1 MDAAVGARRRSRGAV
16 VRVRLGARRISAR
29 HIGADHYGNVG
40 ICRHVRR
47 PGGDDDRLGLDQ
59 HRVHLVR
66 VHRRCH
72 HGNSGVSH
80 SGDPRPRPDR
90 VTMSSS
96 SFDGARRVLEAAIAA
111 RTFPAAA
118 VDVGSTAGTMWQ
130 DAFGTL
136 TVAPPLAAA
145 IDTPFDL
152 ASLTKVL
159 ATTTVVMQL
168 MATDRLGLDERVGA
182 FFQDWRGAD
191 RMSVTVRDLLEH
203 ASGLPARLVDPPPA
217 SRREFEYEICRIAL
231 EYNPRAR
238 SIYSD
243 LGFIL
248 LGFIA
253 EQRGGAPLPQQ
264 FADVMVRLKPES
276 LVRLKP
282 DTTFDSDTTYDS
294 DTRYVVSG
302 FSRTLPLT
310 FALDTDLRR
319 RAAPTFAMDDDA
331 RRGRTLTGEVHDN
344 YAAALGGAA
353 GHAGLFGT
361 APAVGHFARLVL
373 AAARGDEQLPAP
385 FTPALVR
392 AFTTKSTVPASSR
405 ALGWDTMLPSSSC
418 GGRMSAAAFGHVG
431 FTGTSLWIDP
441 ERDRYFV
448 LLTNRAAGGGT
459 LDEMRTVRRAFHDA
473 LGDI

>member
-1 MDAAVGARRRSRGAV
+1 MASR
-16 VRVRLGARRISAR
+16 
-29 HIGADHYGNVG
+29 
-40 ICRHVRR
+40 
-47 PGGDDDRLGLDQ
+47 
-59 HRVHLVR
+59 
-66 VHRRCH
+66 
-72 HGNSGVSH
+72 
-80 SGDPRPRPDR
+80 
-90 VTMSSS
+90 
-96 SFDGARRVLEAAIAA
+96 SFDGARRVLERAIAA

-118 VDVGSTAGTMWQ
+118 VDVGSTAGTLWQ
-130 DAFGTL
+130 DAVGTL
-136 TVAPPLAAA
+136 TGDPPVAAGV
-145 IDTPFDL
+145 DTPFDL

-168 MATDRLGLDERVGA
+168 VATDRLRLDDRVA
-182 FFQDWRGAD
+182 TFFEDWRGDD
-191 RMSVTVRDLLEH
+191 RVSVTVRDLLEH

-231 EYNPRAR
+231 EYDPRTR

-253 EQRGGAPLPQQ
+253 EQRGGATLPQQ
-264 FADVMVRLKPES
+264 FVDVIVRL
-276 LVRLKP
+276 
-282 DTTFDSDTTYDS
+282 T
-294 DTRYVVSG
+294 G
-302 FSRTLPLT
+302 FNRTNPLT
-310 FALDTDLRR
+310 FELDTDLRR
-319 RAAPTFAMDDDA
+319 RTAPTLAMDDDA
-331 RRGRTLTGEVHDN
+331 RRGRTLIGEVHDN

-361 APAVGHFARLVL
+361 APAVGQFARLVL
-373 AAARGDEQLPAP
+373 AAARGDQRLPAP

-392 AFTTKSTVPASSR
+392 TFTTKSSAPASSR

-441 ERDRYFV
+441 GRDRYFV
-448 LLTNRAAGGGT
+448 LLTNRAAGAGT

>member
-1 MDAAVGARRRSRGAV
+1 MV
-16 VRVRLGARRISAR
+16 
-29 HIGADHYGNVG
+29 
-40 ICRHVRR
+40 
-47 PGGDDDRLGLDQ
+47 
-59 HRVHLVR
+59 
-66 VHRRCH
+66 
-72 HGNSGVSH
+72 
-80 SGDPRPRPDR
+80 
-90 VTMSSS
+90 SS
-96 SFDGARRVLEAAIAA
+96 SFAGARGVLERAIAA

-118 VDVGSTAGTMWQ
+118 VDVGSTAGTLWQ
-130 DAFGTL
+130 DAVGTL
-136 TVAPPLAAA
+136 TADSLLAAS

-159 ATTTVVMQL
+159 ATTTIVMQL
-168 MATDRLGLDERVGA
+168 IATGRLRLDDRVAA
-182 FFQDWRGAD
+182 FFEDWRGAD
-191 RMSVTVRDLLEH
+191 RGSVTVRDLLEH

-217 SRREFEYEICRIAL
+217 TRREFEYDICRIAL
-231 EYNPRAR
+231 EYEPRTR

-248 LGFIA
+248 LGFVA
-253 EQRGGAPLPQQ
+253 EQRGAATLSQQ
-264 FADVMVRLKPES
+264 FADVMVRG
-276 LVRLKP
+276 V
-282 DTTFDSDTTYDS
+282 
-294 DTRYVVSG
+294 
-302 FSRTLPLT
+302 SRTTPLT
-310 FALDTDLRR
+310 FELDADLRR
-319 RAAPTFAMDDDA
+319 RAAPTLAMDDDA
-331 RRGRTLTGEVHDN
+331 RRGRILTGEVHDN

-373 AAARGDEQLPAP
+373 AAARGDERLAAP

-392 AFTTKSTVPASSR
+392 AFTTKSAVPASSR

-441 ERDRYFV
+441 GRDRYFV

>member
-1 MDAAVGARRRSRGAV
+1 MF
-16 VRVRLGARRISAR
+16 
-29 HIGADHYGNVG
+29 
-40 ICRHVRR
+40 
-47 PGGDDDRLGLDQ
+47 
-59 HRVHLVR
+59 
-66 VHRRCH
+66 
-72 HGNSGVSH
+72 
-80 SGDPRPRPDR
+80 
-90 VTMSSS
+90 SS
-96 SFDGARRVLEAAIAA
+96 SFDGARRVLERAIAA

-118 VDVGSTAGTMWQ
+118 VDVGSTAGTLWQ
-130 DAFGTL
+130 DAVGTL
-136 TVAPPLAAA
+136 TVDPFRAAA

-168 MATDRLGLDERVGA
+168 MAMGRLRLDDRVAA
-182 FFQDWRGAD
+182 FFEDWRGAD
-191 RMSVTVRDLLEH
+191 RALVTVRDLLEH

-231 EYNPRAR
+231 EYDPRTR

-253 EQRGGAPLPQQ
+253 EQRGGATLPRQ
-264 FADVMVRLKPES
+264 FADVMVRPFDKLKAAPSDAEE
-276 LVRLKP
+276 RLKP
-282 DTTFDSDTTYDS
+282 DTN
-294 DTRYVVSG
+294 
-302 FSRTLPLT
+302 PLT
-310 FALDTDLRR
+310 FELDPDLRR
-319 RAAPTFAMDDDA
+319 RAAPTLAMDDDA

-361 APAVGHFARLVL
+361 APAVGQFARLVL
-373 AAARGDEQLPAP
+373 GAARGDQRLPAP

-392 AFTTKSTVPASSR
+392 TFTTKSSVAASSR

-441 ERDRYFV
+441 GRDRYFV

-459 LDEMRTVRRAFHDA
+459 LDEMRAVRREFHDA
-473 LGDI
+473 LGDV